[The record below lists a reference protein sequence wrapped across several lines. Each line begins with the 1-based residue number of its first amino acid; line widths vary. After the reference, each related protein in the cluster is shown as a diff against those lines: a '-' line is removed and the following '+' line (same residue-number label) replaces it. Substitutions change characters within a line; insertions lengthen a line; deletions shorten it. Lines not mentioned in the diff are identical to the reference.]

1 MIMNAMNYGRA
12 VCLGLAALA
21 AAASPA
27 EPKGFE
33 LKVKTLA
40 TECRDE
46 AATRIEGLI
55 KSGKLTQA
63 QVFDTFYIPIAN
75 TYPQKFHTQY
85 DQNFDEAFRDLLDSY
100 LKKNPRFV
108 FVILS
113 DRNGYVPTHNS
124 IFSKPLT
131 GSREYDA
138 KNNRAKVM
146 FNDRTGLAAARNT
159 APYLLQEYQRDTG
172 EAMFDLS
179 VPLVVRGQPWGC
191 VRVGYRK
198 E

>member
-1 MIMNAMNYGRA
+1 MNAMHYGRA
-12 VCLGLAALA
+12 ICLGLAALA
-21 AAASPA
+21 AVAAPPEA
-27 EPKGFE
+27 KGFE

-40 TECRDE
+40 MECRDDV
-46 AATRIEGLI
+46 AQGIENLI

-63 QVFDTFYIPIAN
+63 QVFDTFYVPVAN
-75 TYPQKFHTQY
+75 SYPQKFNTQY
-85 DQNFDEAFRDLLDSY
+85 DRRFDEVFQSLFDTY

-108 FVILS
+108 FFIIA

-124 IFSKPLT
+124 VFSKPLT

-159 APYLLQEYQRDTG
+159 APFLLQEYQRDTG
-172 EAMFDLS
+172 ETMFDLS
-179 VPLVVRGQPWGC
+179 VPLVVRGQHWGC